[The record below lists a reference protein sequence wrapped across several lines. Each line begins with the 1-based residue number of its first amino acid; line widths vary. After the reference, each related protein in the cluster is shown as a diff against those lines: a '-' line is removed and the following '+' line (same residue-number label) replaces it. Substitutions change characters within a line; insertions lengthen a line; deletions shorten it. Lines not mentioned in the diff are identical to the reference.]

1 MNESDFAPFEKL
13 LEVLSSPYC
22 DQPSHEEYANPPR
35 PEEVVQQT
43 FCGT

>member
-1 MNESDFAPFEKL
+1 MRRLNRILQNPFEQQKDAGAY
-13 LEVLSSPYC
+13 EDVPK
-22 DQPSHEEYANPPR
+22 

>member
-1 MNESDFAPFEKL
+1 VFHDLVDVLAAPNEYRTELAL
-13 LEVLSSPYC
+13 
-22 DQPSHEEYANPPR
+22 YATPPK